1 MQNCGSAL
9 IVVKFAQ
16 PTATAASETTTTTT
30 TATITT
36 TTTRVAAA
44 VGSVAVIDAGKLHRR
59 GFN

>member
-30 TATITT
+30 T
-36 TTTRVAAA
+36 TTRVAAA

>member
-30 TATITT
+30 A

>member
-30 TATITT
+30 T
-36 TTTRVAAA
+36 TRVAAA

>member
-16 PTATAASETTTTTT
+16 PTATAASETITTT
-30 TATITT
+30 TATTT

-44 VGSVAVIDAGKLHRR
+44 VMDAGKLHRR